1 MHLWGGVNAQT
12 SRTWKKFVSTS
23 DAVTDLSALEDGK
36 TYVFYAVNLQKYI
49 QMGHS
54 QADLGNGHL
63 ANASTLSADDEN
75 SGLSVFTFHKED
87 GDNTYSFESACSGYY
102 IQTVVDGASYLNTTK
117 AKFVIQ
123 SNPSVVGEF
132 RIKNQSN
139 DLSFNMQPSQ
149 FCGWKSDGANQWYQ
163 IRPAS
168 VSDETVSYVKASS
181 KFNLGTVTLKSIDE
195 WLKSGTV
202 VTDYQSAFDKCSF
215 YTIAGVSDRT
225 LSESNREFNYEVTES
240 NVPVEFGKWY
250 RLQTRYSQDYK
261 DQAFIKVA
269 KEGNEEVLKCNA
281 TFTESSIADYYD
293 FSNSL
298 WCIERS
304 GLGVK
309 LRNKGTGKYM
319 KSNGTG
325 AAATM
330 DANGT
335 EFYMN
340 EGITSGSNFTLYANS
355 AYFGSHQPLNGQNT
369 PNNARMRLWD
379 GNGNLDNAK
388 QDPGSNFTFVDVDA
402 SSDVLAIGKSAL
414 KKQFTVTE
422 SAASAN
428 YLTFDV
434 SEYQAKV
441 NEVDAKT
448 NLAEL
453 DALSSSV
460 VYGAPDP
467 DAYYRIKSVGSA
479 EGKAYLT
486 TEDMF
491 VGKDGRLNTSYN
503 GGAAYDGESLNRNI
517 TRSASDGAF
526 VPQIWK
532 FVSTGNNTYKV
543 LNANTQRYIAFFN
556 GTTLDMPIAED
567 YSVGI
572 NLKASTAKFDGSD
585 NSMWQIAWGNVVMGT
600 TGETGFGKNDQAT
613 TSDKSKIWQLE
624 KVTSVPVSIS
634 DVNYASVALPFAVKV
649 DESEGVE
656 AYYVEEINDGEMLLT
671 AFDNGIIPANTGA
684 ILYHNG
690 ATTAHLAL
698 VTTDNQVEGNK
709 LQPVTARRLGYT
721 ARTTYVLA
729 KNSSDEAAFLL
740 NSLTKIPANKAY
752 VDASSV
758 SGAATQSVLSFK
770 FGETTGLDDAA
781 ISNPVNRETYYDL
794 NGRVV
799 LYPHNGIFVN
809 SKGQKVLIK

>member
-1 MHLWGGVNAQT
+1 M
-12 SRTWKKFVSTS
+12 SES

-49 QMGHS
+49 QMGHN

-123 SNPSVVGEF
+123 ANPSVAGWF

-139 DLSFNMQPSQ
+139 DLSFNMQPTQ
-149 FCGWKSDGANQWYQ
+149 FCGWKSDGDNQWYQ

-168 VSDETVSYVKASS
+168 VSDETVSYVKTTTNF
-181 KFNLGTVTLKSIDE
+181 KLGTITLNP
-195 WLKSGTV
+195 TV
-202 VTDYQSAFDKCSF
+202 AWVKNGMQVADYLATLDKCSF
-215 YTIAGVSDRT
+215 YTITGT
-225 LSESNREFNYEVTES
+225 GTISENNREFNCEVTES
-240 NVPVEFGKWY
+240 NVPVEFGKCY
-250 RLQTRYSQDYK
+250 RLQTRYSQDAFK
-261 DQAFIKVA
+261 NQAFIKVA
-269 KEGNEEVLKCNA
+269 MEGNEEVLKCNA
-281 TFTESSIADYYD
+281 TFTESSIADYDD

-355 AYFGSHQPLNGQNT
+355 AYFGSHQGIGNT
-369 PNNARMRLWD
+369 QPNPRMRLWD
-379 GNGNLDNAK
+379 GGNDLDNAK
-388 QDPGSNFTFVDVDA
+388 RDPGSNFTFVDVDA

-414 KKQFTVTE
+414 KKQFTVTA

-460 VYGAPDP
+460 VYGAPNP

-572 NLKASTAKFDGSD
+572 NLKASTAKFEGSD

-600 TGETGFGKNDQAT
+600 TGATGFGKNDQAT

-656 AYYVEEINDGEMLLT
+656 AYYVKDINDGEMLLT

-758 SGAATQSVLSFK
+758 SGAAIQSVLSFQ